1 LIEMKNKTV
10 KRNSFVK
17 RNILRLC
24 FLVVFANAFWSCTKY
39 ETFVSKTK
47 IVRTSVSEVDST
59 SAKLTIVLSGDRWF
73 IDDIGFEF
81 YGYTNNL
88 TVSWY
93 EDWEYEYGE
102 YGVEYLQHIE
112 IDGLVP
118 GVSYTWRPTIHKDT
132 ITVYGE
138 TLIFTTDR

>member
-1 LIEMKNKTV
+1 MKEKIV

-17 RNILRLC
+17 KNILRFC
-24 FLVVFANAFWSCTKY
+24 FIIVLVTAFWSCTKY
-39 ETFVSKTK
+39 ETYVSETK
-47 IVRTSVSEVDST
+47 IVETRVSEVDST
-59 SAKLTIVLSGDRWF
+59 SAKLTIVLSGDRWL

-81 YGYTNNL
+81 YGYVNTL

-102 YGVEYLQHIE
+102 YGKTQYLQHVE
-112 IDGLVP
+112 IDGLLP
-118 GVSYTWRPTIHKDT
+118 GVTYHWRPYIEKDT

-138 TLIFTTDR
+138 FLIFTTNF